1 MNWRALLAVAV
12 LIAAATGA
20 SADSPKRLR
29 LPNGLR
35 VVLKPTFAT
44 DVVAIELLLDVS
56 AADEPADQQGLRY
69 LLQRLLLRGTA
80 SESGERMAR
89 RLAEVGGVAEAT
101 VGLDYVEIYALT
113 PADGFETA
121 LEIIAE
127 AAQSP
132 ALAPVEF
139 EAQRRA
145 AQETARA
152 ARDDPFQETYL
163 AFREALYRDHPY
175 GKLTLGAPGSLA
187 GITRDDLALFHQRN
201 YVPNRAVLA
210 ICGGV
215 GEARVMAAVRQAFSD
230 WSPGL
235 PTPER
240 HLPPVQLTM
249 SDVSARERP
258 VRRAHLMIGFPA
270 PAAAEDGYYA
280 VQVIDSILGG
290 GATGRLTRRLRDE
303 LGLVY
308 DISSFHP
315 TLAGESHFAVYAVTE
330 QYQLEAV
337 KAAVLDLIADLQN
350 RPVSEA
356 ELSRA
361 KAYLLGSYALSH
373 QRMKDEAYALAWYEI
388 LGLGVDFAGRYTAA
402 VSAVT
407 SGQVQEAA
415 RELFQHLVL
424 AVMLPST
431 PLGGGPEG

>member
-1 MNWRALLAVAV
+1 MNWRALLVLTF
-12 LIAAATGA
+12 LIAAANGA
-20 SADSPKRLR
+20 SADSAKRLR

-56 AADEPADQQGLRY
+56 AAAEPAEQQGLRY

-80 SESGERMAR
+80 SESGEQMAR
-89 RLAEVGGVAEAT
+89 RLAAVGGVAEAT
-101 VGLDYVEIYALT
+101 VGLDYVEIYALA
-113 PADGFETA
+113 PSDGFETA
-121 LEIIAE
+121 LDVIAQ

-132 ALAPVEF
+132 ALGPEEF

-145 AQETARA
+145 AQGTARV

-175 GKLTLGAPGSLA
+175 GKLTLGTPGSLA

-215 GEARVMAAVRQAFSD
+215 GEARVMAAVRQGFGD

-235 PTPER
+235 PAPER
-240 HLPPVQLTM
+240 RLPPVQLDM
-249 SDVSARERP
+249 SDMSARERP
-258 VRRAHLMIGFPA
+258 VRRAHVMIGFPA
-270 PAAAEDGYYA
+270 PAADEDGYYA
-280 VQVIDSILGG
+280 VQVIDSIVGG

-330 QYQLEAV
+330 QHQLEAV

-373 QRMKDEAYALAWYEI
+373 QRMKEDAYSLGWYEI
-388 LGLGVDFAGRYTAA
+388 LGLGVDFAGWYADA
-402 VSAVT
+402 VGAVT
-407 SGQVQEAA
+407 AGQVQEAA
-415 RELFQHLVL
+415 KGLQHFVL

-431 PLGGGPEG
+431 SLRAGPEG